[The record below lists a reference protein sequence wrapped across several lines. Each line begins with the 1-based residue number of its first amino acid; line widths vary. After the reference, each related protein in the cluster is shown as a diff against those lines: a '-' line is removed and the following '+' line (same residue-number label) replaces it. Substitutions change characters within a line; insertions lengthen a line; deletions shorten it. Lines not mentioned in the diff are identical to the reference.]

1 VLCRW
6 LAYCTDLPALI
17 EAKSIIGDEKFK
29 NVLGVDDGK
38 GLLKVRQVSNEIF

>member
-1 VLCRW
+1 VYSRW

-17 EAKSIIGDEKFK
+17 EAKSIIGDEVYK

-38 GLLKVRQVSNEIF
+38 QILKVKSFQRPF